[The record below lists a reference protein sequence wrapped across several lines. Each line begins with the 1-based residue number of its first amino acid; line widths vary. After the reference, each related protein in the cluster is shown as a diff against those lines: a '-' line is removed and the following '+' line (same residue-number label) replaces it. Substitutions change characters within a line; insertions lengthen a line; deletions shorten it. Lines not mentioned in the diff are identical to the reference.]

1 MLRNPRRISTT
12 RNAAAKKRQPT
23 PPMTKGNM
31 QVRVVTLAFI
41 VAIIFVSLGA
51 RLWYLQVL
59 SGDTLSERADATST
73 REVKIP
79 AQRGVVYDRD
89 MDVLASNVP
98 GLNVTVIPSEI
109 DRPKM
114 RELAEIVDA
123 DVENVLERYDAVVDF
138 DPYSAMLVKENAER
152 DDVTYVS
159 ERTEEFPGL
168 VINDDWVRR
177 YPEGSMAAH
186 VLGYTGALGEDQIGA
201 EPYAGLTNDSVVGQS
216 GVEYEYERLLRG
228 EAGSKNY
235 NVDALGRVVTE
246 RNADGTRADGSMEV
260 PPENLP
266 PSSQSDPV
274 AGKNLVLTL
283 DNDLQ
288 AVAEEELDAALGRAQ
303 QEGRIGEGGSVVAMD
318 PRNGEILAMANRPN
332 FDPQLFVGGI
342 SGEEEVEMFEY
353 LNSDAA
359 NSPFTNRA
367 ISGSWPGASA
377 FKVFTG
383 MAGFF
388 HGAIDSTTTYTD
400 TGDCW
405 SPASAPDLCMQSWRQ
420 FNGTGTT
427 HGTQNFRE
435 AVMDSNNKF
444 FYQVA
449 DLIWQDTNDEDLLPE
464 YYERFGFGTLT
475 GVDLPGES
483 EGRVPTKEWFESY
496 SEELNGYLERPWSIG
511 DWVNIAIGQGDVL
524 VSPMQMAQAYSAIQN
539 NGTLVTPH
547 VGKEV
552 RNQPNN
558 EVEREITPEPEG
570 QIDIDPTARR
580 ELLEGLS
587 MVTGPGGTAAPAF
600 EGAELSFVG
609 KSGTGEQYGEGKDP
623 VNWFAGW
630 VDNQDNPLVVVVMVD
645 GGGHSEVTAAPAV
658 RNVLEAYHGVE
669 TATPSDEA
677 LLQQA
682 ASMPGA
688 AE

>member
-1 MLRNPRRISTT
+1 MLRNPRRITVKKG
-12 RNAAAKKRQPT
+12 AARKRQPT
-23 PPMTKGNM
+23 PPITKGNM
-31 QVRVVTLAFI
+31 QVRVVSLAFV
-41 VAIIFVSLGA
+41 VAIIFVALGA

-59 SGDTLSERADATST
+59 SGETLAASAQATQT

-98 GLNVTVIPSEI
+98 GFNITVVPSEI

-114 RELAEIVDA
+114 RELAEIVGADA
-123 DVENVLERYDAVVDF
+123 DTVLERYDAAVDF
-138 DPYSAMLVKENAER
+138 DPYSAMLVKENADR

-177 YPEGSMAAH
+177 YPEGSLAAH
-186 VLGYTGALGEDQIGA
+186 VLGYTGALSQDQIGS
-201 EPYAGLTNDSVVGQS
+201 EPYEGLTNDSVVGQS
-216 GVEYEYERLLRG
+216 GIEYEYETLLRG
-228 EAGSKNY
+228 DAGAKRY
-235 NVDALGRVVTE
+235 NVDALGRVVAE

-260 PPENLP
+260 PPESLP

-283 DNDLQ
+283 DLDLQ
-288 AVAEEELDAALGRAQ
+288 QVAEEELDAALSRAQ
-303 QEGRIGEGGSVVAMD
+303 QEGYTGEGGAVVAMD
-318 PRNGEILAMANRPN
+318 PRNGEILAMASRPN

-342 SGEEEVEMFEY
+342 SGEEEVEMFDY
-353 LNSDAA
+353 LNSELA
-359 NSPFTNRA
+359 NSPFTNRSVA
-367 ISGSWPGASA
+367 GAYPGASA

-388 HGAIDSTTTYTD
+388 HGAIDPTTTYTD
-400 TGDCW
+400 TGECW
-405 SPASAPDLCMQSWRQ
+405 SPASASDLCMQSWRQ

-427 HGTQNFRE
+427 HGTQNFSE

-449 DLIWQDTNDEDLLPE
+449 DLIWQGTDNENLLPE
-464 YYERFGFGTLT
+464 FYERFGFGTLT
-475 GVDLPGES
+475 GIDLPGES
-483 EGRVPTKEWFESY
+483 EGRIPTKEWFESY

-524 VSPMQMAQAYSAIQN
+524 VSPIQMAQAYSAVQN

-552 RNQPNN
+552 RTQPNN
-558 EVEREITPEPEG
+558 EVEREIVTEPEG
-570 QIDIDPTARR
+570 EIEIDPTARR
-580 ELLEGLS
+580 ELLEGLG
-587 MVTGPGGTAAPAF
+587 MVTGPGGTAEPAF

-630 VDNQDNPLVVVVMVD
+630 AENQDNPLVVVVMVD

-658 RNVLEAYHGVE
+658 RNVLESYHGVE

-677 LLQQA
+677 LLQQSS
-682 ASMPGA
+682 SMPGA

>member
-1 MLRNPRRISTT
+1 MLRNPRRITP
-12 RNAAAKKRQPT
+12 RKGPARKKQPT

-41 VAIIFVSLGA
+41 VALVFVALGA

-59 SGDTLSERADATST
+59 SGETLAASAQATQT

-109 DRPKM
+109 ERPKM
-114 RELAEIVDA
+114 RELAEIVAA
-123 DVENVLERYDAVVDF
+123 DVDTVMERYDDAKRL
-138 DPYSAMLVKENAER
+138 DPYSAMLVKENADR

-177 YPEGSMAAH
+177 YPEGSLAAH
-186 VLGYTGALGEDQIGA
+186 VLGYTGALSQDQVEQ
-201 EPYAGLTNDSVVGQS
+201 EPYRGLSNDSIVGQS
-216 GVEYEYERLLRG
+216 GIEYEYERLLRG
-228 EAGSKNY
+228 DAGSKNY

-246 RNADGTRADGSMEV
+246 RNADGTRADGGAET
-260 PPENLP
+260 PPESLP
-266 PSSQSDPV
+266 PSSQTDPV

-283 DNDLQ
+283 DTDLQ
-288 AVAEEELDAALGRAQ
+288 QVAEEELDAALGRAQ
-303 QEGRIGEGGSVVAMD
+303 QEGYSGEGGAVVAMD
-318 PRNGEILAMANRPN
+318 PRNGEILAMASRPN

-342 SGEEEVEMFEY
+342 TGEEEVELFEY
-353 LNSDAA
+353 LNSEES

-383 MAGFF
+383 LAGFY
-388 HGAIDSTTTYTD
+388 HGVIDPNTSVTD

-427 HGTQNFRE
+427 HGTQTFSE

-449 DLIWQDTNDEDLLPE
+449 DWIWQDTNDENLLPNF
-464 YYERFGFGTLT
+464 YERFGFGSLT
-475 GVDLPGES
+475 GIDLPGES
-483 EGRVPTKEWFESY
+483 EGRIPTKEWFESY

-524 VSPMQMAQAYSAIQN
+524 VSPIQMAQAYSAVQN

-552 RNQPNN
+552 RTQPNN

-570 QIDIDPTARR
+570 RVEIDPVARR
-580 ELLEGLS
+580 ELIEGFR
-587 MVTGPGGTAAPAF
+587 MVTGPGGTAEPAF
-600 EGAELSFVG
+600 EGAQLSFAG
-609 KSGTGEQYGEGKDP
+609 KSGTGEQYGEDKGP

-630 VDNQDNPLVVVVMVD
+630 AENQDNPLVVVVMVD

-658 RNVLEAYHGVE
+658 RNVLESYHGVE
-669 TATPSDEA
+669 TATPSDQT
-677 LLQQA
+677 LLQQSA
-682 ASMPGA
+682 AFPGA

>member
-12 RNAAAKKRQPT
+12 RKPTAKKRQPT

-41 VAIIFVSLGA
+41 VAIIFVALGA

-59 SGDTLSERADATST
+59 SGETLAASAQATQT

-114 RELAEIVDA
+114 RELSEIVDA
-123 DVENVLERYDAVVDF
+123 DVDTVLERYDAAVDF
-138 DPYSAMLVKENAER
+138 DPYSAMLVKENADR

-228 EAGSKNY
+228 DPGSKNY

-283 DNDLQ
+283 DTDLQ

-303 QEGRIGEGGSVVAMD
+303 QEGYTGEGGSVVAMD
-318 PRNGEILAMANRPN
+318 PRDGEILAMASRPN

-342 SGEEEVEMFEY
+342 SGEEEVELFDY
-353 LNSDAA
+353 LNSDTA

-388 HGAIDSTTTYTD
+388 HGAIDPTTTYTD

-405 SPASAPDLCMQSWRQ
+405 SPASASDLCMQSWRQ

-427 HGTQNFRE
+427 HGTQNFSE

-449 DLIWQDTNDEDLLPE
+449 DLLWQDTNNEDLLPE
-464 YYERFGFGTLT
+464 FYERFGFGTLT

-552 RNQPNN
+552 RTQPNN
-558 EVEREITPEPEG
+558 EVEREFTPEPEG

-587 MVTGPGGTAAPAF
+587 MVTGPGGTAEPAF

-609 KSGTGEQYGEGKDP
+609 KSGTGEQYGDGKDP

-630 VDNQDNPLVVVVMVD
+630 AENQDNPLVVVVMVD

-658 RNVLEAYHGVE
+658 RNVLESYHGVE

-677 LLQQA
+677 LLQQSS
-682 ASMPGA
+682 SMPGA